1 MKEQRIIRFIIIA
14 IALVFAFAR
23 AGQYFF
29 AFAADQTV
37 SITASKT
44 AQYQHDD
51 AGHDVVLRHM
61 GKAVE
66 DRFTPVQLPA
76 ILFAGLAFCYLLAVA
91 LSFTVQQSSAYSFIP
106 APLPSGQRL
115 AMYGVF
121 RL

>member
-1 MKEQRIIRFIIIA
+1 MKEHRIFRLVIVA
-14 IALVFAFAR
+14 IALIFAFAR

-37 SITASKT
+37 SVTTSIT

-66 DRFTPVQLPA
+66 DRFASVQLPA
-76 ILFAGLAFCYLLAVA
+76 ILFAGLAFCYLLAA
-91 LSFTVQQSSAYSFIP
+91 AFSATVQQSSAYSFNP

-115 AMYGVF
+115 ALYGVF

>member
-1 MKEQRIIRFIIIA
+1 MKEQRIFRLIIVA

-29 AFAADQTV
+29 AFAADQSV
-37 SITASKT
+37 SVTAAKT
-44 AQYQHDD
+44 AQYQHGDT
-51 AGHDVVLRHM
+51 GYDVVIRHM

-66 DRFTPVQLPA
+66 DRFTSVQLPA
-76 ILFAGLAFCYLLAVA
+76 ILFAGLAFCYLLAA
-91 LSFTVQQSSAYSFIP
+91 AFSSMAQPSSAYSFIP

-115 AMYGVF
+115 ALYGVF